1 MEKLIKVDKRGV
13 LFSKIEII
21 ITHFGIRKKVNRR
34 RVMINIDFFFLS
46 LFKVSIARIKRNLCE
61 ETCSKL
67 FELRQASLKSKTY
80 SLHDL
85 SRRII

>member
-34 RVMINIDFFFLS
+34 RVMINIDFFFI
-46 LFKVSIARIKRNLCE
+46 FIQVSIARIKRNLCE

-67 FELRQASLKSKTY
+67 FELRQPFLKSKTY